1 MNSLSVLT
9 HVSMTSREIADLVEV
24 RHDSV
29 KRTID
34 RLVERGVIS
43 QPPLVDGAK
52 SANGVVEKLYLFTAE
67 NKRDSYVVVAQLSPE
82 FTGRLVDRWQELE
95 TPKTPGEALV
105 EMAQTFLRHERRL
118 AALEAEHQ
126 ALAVQQQETAAKVKA
141 IADGDGFFAVAA
153 YANLHQHLVDNQL
166 AAMLGKRASAVCRQ
180 HGLPVGRARH
190 PLWGEVNTYPS
201 DVLASVFAEVT
212 HPAS

>member
-1 MNSLSVLT
+1 LNNLTVLG
-9 HVSMTSREIADLVEV
+9 HASMTSREIADLVEV

-29 KRTID
+29 KRTIE
-34 RLVERGVIS
+34 RLVERGVIA
-43 QPPLVDGAK
+43 QPPLVDGEK

-82 FTGRLVDRWQELE
+82 FTGRMVDRWQELE

-105 EMAQTFLRHERRL
+105 EMAQTFLRHKRRM

-126 ALAVQQQETAAKVKA
+126 ALAVQQQETAVKVRA

-153 YANLHQHLVDNQL
+153 YANLHQQPVDNQL
-166 AAMLGKRASAVCRQ
+166 AALFGKRASAICRAR
-180 HGLPVGRARH
+180 GLPVGRARH
-190 PLWGEVNTYPS
+190 PLWGEVNTYHAN
-201 DVLASVFAEVT
+201 VLAAVFAEVT
-212 HPAS
+212 WKAA

>member
-1 MNSLSVLT
+1 
-9 HVSMTSREIADLVEV
+9 MTSREIADLVEV

-153 YANLHQHLVDNQL
+153 YANLHQHPVDNQL

>member
-1 MNSLSVLT
+1 
-9 HVSMTSREIADLVEV
+9 MTSREIADLVEV

-153 YANLHQHLVDNQL
+153 YANLHQHPVDNQL

-212 HPAS
+212 PPAS

>member
-1 MNSLSVLT
+1 
-9 HVSMTSREIADLVEV
+9 MTSREIAELTGK
-24 RHDSV
+24 RHDNV
-29 KRTID
+29 LRDID
-34 RLVERGVIS
+34 ALLEALSSELRNGFTSSTYEAGRPPREYRQFVLDRDATYCLIS
-43 QPPLVDGAK
+43 GYDPNSRMRIIK
-52 SANGVVEKLYLFTAE
+52 
-67 NKRDSYVVVAQLSPE
+67 
-82 FTGRLVDRWQELE
+82 RWQELE

-126 ALAVQQQETAAKVKA
+126 ALTVQQQETAAKVKA